1 MKRILYKYPSRQR
14 RKKLFDSLERFFN
27 LVQHENYK
35 VLLTLDE
42 DDPTMSF
49 DKVFI
54 RPDQKVEAIWG
65 FSKGKIDAIN
75 RNMEH
80 EKDWDILV
88 LLSDDMVLQPRFDIE
103 ILKAFEDG
111 FSGLA
116 HFPDGIANERLCT
129 FTVMDRAYYELFGYI
144 YNPIYK
150 SVAADNEQHEVAVKL
165 GRYKYIPVDIV
176 RHLHPAYGMAPID
189 DLYIR
194 NENPVLYAEDLNTL
208 RNRRAENF
216 GIKTL

>member
-49 DKVFI
+49 DKFFI
-54 RPDQKVEAIWG
+54 RPDQKVEAVWG

>member
-1 MKRILYKYPSRQR
+1 MK
-14 RKKLFDSLERFFN
+14 N
-27 LVQHENYK
+27 TGN
-35 VLLTLDE
+35 
-42 DDPTMSF
+42 
-49 DKVFI
+49 
-54 RPDQKVEAIWG
+54 
-65 FSKGKIDAIN
+65 
-75 RNMEH
+75 
-80 EKDWDILV
+80 ILV

-116 HFPDGIANERLCT
+116 HFPDGIANRRLCT
-129 FTVMDRAYYELFGYI
+129 FTVNDRAYYELFGYI

>member
-49 DKVFI
+49 DKFFI
-54 RPDQKVEAIWG
+54 RPDQKVEAVWG

-194 NENPVLYAEDLNTL
+194 NENPILYAEDLNTL

>member
-1 MKRILYKYPSRQR
+1 
-14 RKKLFDSLERFFN
+14 
-27 LVQHENYK
+27 VQHENYK

-49 DKVFI
+49 DKFFI
-54 RPDQKVEAIWG
+54 RPDLKVEAVWG

>member
-14 RKKLFDSLERFFN
+14 PKKLFDSLERFFN

-49 DKVFI
+49 DKFFI
-54 RPDQKVEAIWG
+54 RPDQKVEAVWG